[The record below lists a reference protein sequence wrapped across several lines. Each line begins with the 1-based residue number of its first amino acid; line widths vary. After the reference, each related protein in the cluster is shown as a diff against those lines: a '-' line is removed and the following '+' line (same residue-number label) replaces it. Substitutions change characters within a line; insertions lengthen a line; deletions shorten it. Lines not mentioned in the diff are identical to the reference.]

1 MLFLFCLDLINFVSN
16 FSSETNLVLPYNTMK
31 DIVKMMFPANSNALL
46 INGQRFKM
54 VGLYF
59 SRSKLKVLDTIIEK
73 PLDIAYETL

>member
-1 MLFLFCLDLINFVSN
+1 
-16 FSSETNLVLPYNTMK
+16 MK
-31 DIVKMMFPANSNALL
+31 DIVKMVFPSNSNALL

-73 PLDIAYETL
+73 PLDIVYETL